1 MTMLKRSAE
10 DRAALA
16 IAQRSV
22 PVFRLF
28 GWIFERTFRSGF
40 HAARIA
46 RAMPPPAAA
55 TSRIVIYSNHPSWWD
70 GVVYVLL
77 AKHLFPEHRVYTPVD
92 AEMLEQYGFLG
103 KIGSFG
109 IAQNTRRG
117 AADFIA
123 TSKAVLALRDGLLIV
138 AAQGRF
144 ADPRERPL
152 ACGAGIAHLPDHV
165 AGVTFVPLAIEY
177 PLWLEK
183 QPEMLLQFGEA
194 VDGDMLGALPASE
207 RLARLEAAL
216 EDTMNRLAVA
226 SIARD
231 AEAFD
236 VWLEGTMGVNPFYDA
251 WRRLRAM
258 VQGRRF
264 HAEHGARK

>member
-1 MTMLKRSAE
+1 ML
-10 DRAALA
+10 D
-16 IAQRSV
+16 
-22 PVFRLF
+22 
-28 GWIFERTFRSGF
+28 
-40 HAARIA
+40 
-46 RAMPPPAAA
+46 
-55 TSRIVIYSNHPSWWD
+55 
-70 GVVYVLL
+70 
-77 AKHLFPEHRVYTPVD
+77 
-92 AEMLEQYGFLG
+92 QYGFLS

-109 IAQNTRRG
+109 VAQKTRRG

-123 TSKAVLALRDGLLIV
+123 TSKAVLALPDGLLIV

-165 AGVTFVPLAIEY
+165 AGITFVPLAIEY

-194 VDGDMLGALPASE
+194 IDGDTLGALPLSE

-216 EDTMNRLAVA
+216 EHTMDRLAVA

-231 AEAFD
+231 AQAFD
-236 VWLEGTMGVNPFYDA
+236 VWLEGTMGVNPLYDA
-251 WRRLRAM
+251 WRRVRAL
-258 VQGRRF
+258 VRGKRF
-264 HAEHGARK
+264 NAEHGARK